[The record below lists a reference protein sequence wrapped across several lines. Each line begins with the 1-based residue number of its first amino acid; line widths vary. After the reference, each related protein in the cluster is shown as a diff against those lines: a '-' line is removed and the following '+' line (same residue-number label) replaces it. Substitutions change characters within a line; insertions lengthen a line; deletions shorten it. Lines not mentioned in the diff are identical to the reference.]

1 MRIVDLSA
9 TLDLREV
16 DSLLATD
23 DEEQSVNKVVQDIL
37 NDVRKRKDQAVCEYT
52 RRFDEFDL
60 MPDLMRVPP
69 EHIREYAAG
78 ADDELV
84 EILRKA
90 IHNIRDFH
98 EQQVEESWE
107 YYAGD
112 GVRLGLRRTPIASAG
127 VYIPGGKA
135 AYPSSVLMNVIPAQ
149 VAGVERIVVVTPPRS
164 LEENPLVAAALQL
177 LNVHEILRGEGLRR
191 GHRRTSARRHH
202 RLAHDDRDPR
212 QAELRL
218 PRAERPLAADET
230 SGTEAG
236 AVEQADGREMF
247 VIWMSS
253 RYQAIEVTPGSV
265 PSSNRIS
272 AASPA

>member
-23 DEEQSVNKVVQDIL
+23 DEEQSVDKVVQDIL

-60 MPDLMRVPP
+60 TPDLMRVPP

-98 EQQVEESWE
+98 KQQVEESWE

-112 GVRLGLRRTPIASAG
+112 GVRLGLRRTRH
-127 VYIPGGKA
+127 PGL
-135 AYPSSVLMNVIPAQ
+135 P
-149 VAGVERIVVVTPPRS
+149 
-164 LEENPLVAAALQL
+164 
-177 LNVHEILRGEGLRR
+177 
-191 GHRRTSARRHH
+191 
-202 RLAHDDRDPR
+202 
-212 QAELRL
+212 QAFCR
-218 PRAERPLAADET
+218 
-230 SGTEAG
+230 
-236 AVEQADGREMF
+236 
-247 VIWMSS
+247 
-253 RYQAIEVTPGSV
+253 
-265 PSSNRIS
+265 
-272 AASPA
+272 

>member
-60 MPDLMRVPP
+60 TPDLMRVPP
-69 EHIREYAAG
+69 EHIREYATG

-135 AYPSSVLMNVIPAQ
+135 AYPSTVLMDVIPARI
-149 VAGVERIVVVTPPRS
+149 AGVKEIILVTPP
-164 LEENPLVAAALQL
+164 
-177 LNVHEILRGEGLRR
+177 
-191 GHRRTSARRHH
+191 
-202 RLAHDDRDPR
+202 
-212 QAELRL
+212 
-218 PRAERPLAADET
+218 
-230 SGTEAG
+230 
-236 AVEQADGREMF
+236 QADGWPDPRTLAAAHLAGIRAVATQIERLLTACATTNSGAPMPSALLRTARKRF
-247 VIWMSS
+247 RGCKRSS
-253 RYQAIEVTPGSV
+253 DRGIDTCSRQSGRSMARWTST
-265 PSSNRIS
+265 
-272 AASPA
+272 